1 MKGFYISNTYVTSHI
16 KINLILFL
24 IWIGDVKDLCQK
36 ELKIK
41 LDFYLS
47 INIYARIWWTYSIIY
62 KVTNQVCYFVERKLI
77 VSINLS
83 MPFILASKNV
93 CD

>member
-47 INIYARIWWTYSIIY
+47 INIYARI
-62 KVTNQVCYFVERKLI
+62 
-77 VSINLS
+77 
-83 MPFILASKNV
+83 
-93 CD
+93 